1 MGNIWEFFFYT
12 GKHILVNEMIAFKDL
27 DLRKTRENQIT
38 EKYSRKIK
46 TKTNLILT

>member
-38 EKYSRKIK
+38 EKNIVVKLKQKQI
-46 TKTNLILT
+46 